1 MMGLRMK
8 RAFATAAAAA
18 MVTTGCAVGLGDL
31 PLPAPGM
38 GAGGGYVIT
47 AVFANALNLPAEANV
62 KLSGADVGQLKSL
75 VAKNYT
81 AVAQLQIMN
90 GVQIPADSTV
100 ELRSATPL
108 GDVFVAIN
116 PPTPPKAGAPLLKDG
131 DTIGLD
137 STAAAATV
145 EAVMSSAA
153 IAVNGG
159 TVRNLTN
166 LLNGAGKATGDQ
178 GEAFGNLINLSDEVL
193 GKLNARSGD
202 IEAALTETSALAN
215 RLDEKN
221 PALTEIL
228 EAIGPASDVLAA
240 NTNQITD
247 VVVQLGATTR
257 QLGRFPSIAGTDD
270 SGRSVIADM
279 NTLSRAWNDV
289 AQSPDTSLAAL
300 NRLLPVMVKA
310 TTGTA
315 VPLTVSI
322 DRLVLGSIPDI
333 GFKGDPAFHGP
344 KRGDWAEMA
353 GSVKYVLWR
362 LQERVVG
369 QGPESAMG
377 QTQFP
382 PAGSPLPPITAEH
395 GPPPGPPPPVA
406 PAASS
411 GQEPPR

>member
-1 MMGLRMK
+1 
-8 RAFATAAAAA
+8 
-18 MVTTGCAVGLGDL
+18 
-31 PLPAPGM
+31 
-38 GAGGGYVIT
+38 
-47 AVFANALNLPAEANV
+47 
-62 KLSGADVGQLKSL
+62 
-75 VAKNYT
+75 
-81 AVAQLQIMN
+81 
-90 GVQIPADSTV
+90 
-100 ELRSATPL
+100 
-108 GDVFVAIN
+108 VFVSIN
-116 PPTPPKAGAPLLKDG
+116 PPTPPKAGAPLLKGG

-145 EAVMSSAA
+145 EAVLSSAA

-159 TVRNLTN
+159 TIRNLTN

-202 IEAALTETSALAN
+202 IETALTETSALAD

-221 PALTEIL
+221 PAMTEIL
-228 EAIGPASDVLAA
+228 EAIGPATDVLAA
-240 NTNQITD
+240 NTDQITD
-247 VVVQLGATTR
+247 VVMQLGATTR

-270 SGRSVIADM
+270 SGRSIIRDM
-279 NTLSRAWNDV
+279 NSLSRAWNDV

-300 NRLLPVMVKA
+300 NRLMPVLVKS
-310 TTGTA
+310 TSGTSI
-315 VPLTVSI
+315 PLTVSI

-344 KRGDWAEMA
+344 KRGDWAMMA

-369 QGPESAMG
+369 QGPDSPMG

-382 PAGSPLPPITAEH
+382 PAGPPLPPVPAQ
-395 GPPPGPPPPVA
+395 GPPPGPPPPLA
-406 PAASS
+406 PS

>member
-215 RLDEKN
+215 RLDENN

-315 VPLTVSI
+315 VPLTVNI

-344 KRGDWAEMA
+344 KRGDLAEMA

-382 PAGSPLPPITAEH
+382 PAGSPLPPIATEH

>member
-1 MMGLRMK
+1 MKALRMK
-8 RAFATAAAAA
+8 RAIATAAAAA
-18 MVTTGCAVGLGDL
+18 MVTTGCSVGLGDL

-38 GAGGGYVIT
+38 GVGGGYTLT

-62 KLSGADVGQLKSL
+62 KLSGADVGKLNSL

-81 AVAQLQIMN
+81 AVAELQIMS
-90 GVQIPADSTV
+90 GVQIPVDSTV

-108 GDVFVAIN
+108 GDVFIAIN
-116 PPTPPKAGAPLLKDG
+116 PPTPAQPGAPLLKDG

-137 STAAAATV
+137 STGAAATV
-145 EAVMSSAA
+145 ESVLSSAA
-153 IAVNGG
+153 IVVNGG

-178 GEAFGNLINLSDEVL
+178 GEAFGNLVNLTDEVL
-193 GKLNARSGD
+193 GKLNARSSD
-202 IEAALTETSALAN
+202 IEAALTETSALAD

-228 EAIGPASDVLAA
+228 QNMGPATDVLSA
-240 NTNQITD
+240 NANQITN
-247 VVVQLGATTR
+247 VVMELGATTR

-279 NTLSRAWNDV
+279 NTLSRAFNDV
-289 AQSPDTSLAAL
+289 ALSPDTSLAAL
-300 NRLLPVMVKA
+300 NRLLPPLIK
-310 TTGTA
+310 TTSGTG
-315 VPLTVSI
+315 VSLKTGI

-344 KRGDWAEMA
+344 KRGDWSEMA
-353 GSVKYVLWR
+353 GSIKYVLWR

-369 QGPESAMG
+369 QGPESQMG
-377 QTQFP
+377 QTQWA
-382 PAGSPLPPITAEH
+382 PAGPPLPPSPAEH
-395 GPPPGPPPPVA
+395 GPPPGPPPA
-406 PAASS
+406 PPGPS

>member
-1 MMGLRMK
+1 MKPNRMK
-8 RAFATAAAAA
+8 RALAAATAAA
-18 MVTTGCAVGLGDL
+18 MITTGCSVGLGDL
-31 PLPAPGM
+31 PLPAPGV
-38 GAGGGYVIT
+38 GTGGGYTVT

-62 KLSGADVGQLKSL
+62 KLSGADVGTMKSL

-81 AVAQLQIMN
+81 AVAELQIRD
-90 GVQIPADSTV
+90 GVQIPVDSRV

-116 PPTPPKAGAPLLKDG
+116 PPSPPTPDAPLLKDG

-145 EAVMSSAA
+145 ESVLSSAA
-153 IAVNGG
+153 IVVNGG

-166 LLNGAGKATGDQ
+166 LINGAGKATGDQ
-178 GEAFGNLINLSDEVL
+178 GEAMGNLVNLTDEVL
-193 GKLNARSGD
+193 GKLNARSAD
-202 IEAALTETSALAN
+202 IEAALTETSALAD
-215 RLDEKN
+215 RLDAKN
-221 PALTEIL
+221 PELTAVL
-228 EAIGPASDVLAA
+228 EAMGPATDVLAA
-240 NTNQITD
+240 NTNQIVD
-247 VVVQLGATTR
+247 VVQQLGATTA

-270 SGRSVIADM
+270 SGRSVIRDM

-289 AQSPDTSLAAL
+289 ALSPDTSMAAL
-300 NRLLPVMVKA
+300 NRLLPPLVKSTSGSA
-310 TTGTA
+310 VNLTA
-315 VPLTVSI
+315 GI

-369 QGPESAMG
+369 QGPDSRMG
-377 QTQFP
+377 QTQWA
-382 PAGSPLPPITAEH
+382 PAGAPIPDSPAEH
-395 GPPPGPPPPVA
+395 GPPPGPPPA
-406 PAASS
+406 PPAPS